1 MQGEVFQV
9 NKSLQYAFIIVIIG
23 VFIGFI
29 IYSELPILIVIAP
42 ILIGAI
48 IIFSIAKTRILIS
61 EGTFYY
67 EKIRRIDRF
76 ALKDV
81 AIIMQREVETIVET
95 DSNASH
101 NRHRQDNRDQF
112 TIGNRPTNQERKIER
127 IIYLLDKKERTFL
140 SFPANLIQVKDR
152 DRFIQTVH
160 EVNPEVEIY
169 I

>member
-1 MQGEVFQV
+1 MQEEVFQV
-9 NKSLQYAFIIVIIG
+9 NKSVQYAFIIVIIG

-29 IYSELPILIVIAP
+29 IYSELPTLFVLVP

-67 EKIRRIDRF
+67 EKIGRIDRV

-95 DSNASH
+95 DSNTSQNRQH
-101 NRHRQDNRDQF
+101 NRGQF

-140 SFPANLIQVKDR
+140 
-152 DRFIQTVH
+152 
-160 EVNPEVEIY
+160 
-169 I
+169 

>member
-1 MQGEVFQV
+1 
-9 NKSLQYAFIIVIIG
+9 IIG

-29 IYSELPILIVIAP
+29 IYSELPILIVIVP

-67 EKIRRIDRF
+67 EKIRRIDRV

-95 DSNASH
+95 ESNASH
-101 NRHRQDNRDQF
+101 NRQDNRSQI
-112 TIGNRPTNQERKIER
+112 TMANRPTSQERKIER
-127 IIYLLDKKERTFL
+127 IIYLLDEK
-140 SFPANLIQVKDR
+140 
-152 DRFIQTVH
+152 
-160 EVNPEVEIY
+160 
-169 I
+169 